1 MFNLSPNRQHS
12 TSYND
17 SLQLINT
24 INELTIQVK
33 QQCNQSDYKEFIE
46 LQINNQQLI
55 NENQIIKYLFHKLTS
70 LIALN
75 YKPFIIE
82 IESIDLKIVGFTAL
96 ISTDKLNPKPL
107 ETINQLNEFLELDF
121 NILKGSHLNLI
132 KSIKTIL
139 KTNSNLTQQFQTN
152 STEYLLKV
160 FTTEFIATSF
170 NYKQLYLGNK
180 LIKCI
185 LLYLKS
191 FENIH
196 FTSQV
201 LKICAESNVLNS
213 IANNEYLHAKMITFI
228 IELSFK
234 SDQNIELNE
243 VCSKLDLIF
252 TSLDDDLLIDFN
264 LICLQQQQLK
274 TKSQLFEFDLN
285 SHVLFVKLMASVT
298 FDYEVLI
305 NWLCDNETNFLIYFV
320 KYLKYLINEL
330 NINRLD
336 NINRLFSNDKQFE
349 IFHSVLGDEIE
360 PKKKPFIGKYYL
372 NRTLTLLIEL
382 KDKIKRLNNHFGY
395 NINPLIKLLEQI
407 SLFKF

>member
-1 MFNLSPNRQHS
+1 MH
-12 TSYND
+12 
-17 SLQLINT
+17 T
-24 INELTIQVK
+24 INELIIQVTK
-33 QQCNQSDYKEFIE
+33 HCNQSSYKKFIE
-46 LQINNQQLI
+46 LQIKNQKLI

-70 LIALN
+70 SIALN
-75 YKPFIIE
+75 YKPFIFE
-82 IESIDLKIVGFTAL
+82 IESIEFKIFGFTAL
-96 ISTDKLNPKPL
+96 VSTDKLNPKPL
-107 ETINQLNEFLELDF
+107 ETINQLSEFLELDF
-121 NILKGSHLNLI
+121 SLLNESHLNLI

-139 KTNSNLTQQFQTN
+139 KTNSNLTQQFQNN

-170 NYKQLYLGNK
+170 NYKQIYLGNK

-185 LLYLKS
+185 LVYLKS
-191 FENIH
+191 YENIQ
-196 FTSQV
+196 FTSKV

-213 IANNEYLHAKMITFI
+213 IANIEYLHAKMITFI
-228 IELSFK
+228 IELFFK
-234 SDQNIELNE
+234 SNQNIELNE

-252 TSLDDDLLIDFN
+252 TGLDDDLLIDFN
-264 LICLQQQQLK
+264 LICLQQQLK

-330 NINRLD
+330 NVNRLD

-360 PKKKPFIGKYYL
+360 TKKKPFIGKYYL
-372 NRTLTLLIEL
+372 SRTLTLLIEL